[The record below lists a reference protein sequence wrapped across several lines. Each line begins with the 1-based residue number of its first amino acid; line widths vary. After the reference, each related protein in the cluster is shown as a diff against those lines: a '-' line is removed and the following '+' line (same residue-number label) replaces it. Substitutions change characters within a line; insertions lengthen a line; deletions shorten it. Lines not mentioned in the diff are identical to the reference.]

1 MPKHNKSRSSI
12 YSIEKRL
19 TIALLVIILLMFAF
33 TPFVII
39 FNRRNNEKGI
49 NGAELLGSVSDGQI
63 NKSFE
68 YNDQKTSETINRT
81 LSSSNSDILTSS
93 KPILNNVV
101 DAAKSSTINAIQ
113 KLKLPV

>member
-19 TIALLVIILLMFAF
+19 TIVLLVIILLMFAF

-39 FNRRNNEKGI
+39 FNRRNNENGI
-49 NGAELLGSVSDGQI
+49 DSTELLGGI
-63 NKSFE
+63 NNEHANKNFE
-68 YNDQKTSETINRT
+68 FNDQKTSEVINQT

-113 KLKLPV
+113 NLKLPI

>member
-1 MPKHNKSRSSI
+1 MSKHNNSRSSI
-12 YSIEKRL
+12 YSIERRL
-19 TIALLVIILLMFAF
+19 TITLLIIILLMFAF

-39 FNRRNNEKGI
+39 FNRNNDERKI
-49 NGAELLGSVSDGQI
+49 NDTMNEQFDKNSD
-63 NKSFE
+63 
-68 YNDQKTSETINRT
+68 YNTRLTSETINQA

-113 KLKLPV
+113 NLKLPL